1 MGNTT
6 RPCGGSSQ
14 VRQPV
19 KVRTKQQR
27 TRQVKC
33 GANQPN
39 HTDRMASSLLSK
51 MVSSKVEGFFKTDS
65 DDEKTPHTQKELKEE
80 DKRKQAQKAA
90 EEERKKKHV
99 QEEYQR
105 EKKRQ
110 EIRDKYG
117 IAKKGNNSKD
127 KSKDKDLLE
136 EIKKDCGVTDLE
148 ARELQRKMNEESE
161 ERDATKKKVDKKME
175 NRALKKEIKKDLGV
189 DKCKQQ

>member
-1 MGNTT
+1 MGT
-6 RPCGGSSQ
+6 
-14 VRQPV
+14 
-19 KVRTKQQR
+19 TKQQK

-33 GANQPN
+33 GGANQSN

-65 DDEKTPHTQKELKEE
+65 DDEKTPPTQKELKEE

-117 IAKKGNNSKD
+117 IQKKGNNTKD
-127 KSKDKDLLE
+127 KNKDKDLLE
-136 EIKKDCGVTDLE
+136 EIKKDYGMTDLE
-148 ARELQRKMNEESE
+148 ARELQRKMKEESE
-161 ERDATKKKVDKKME
+161 ERDAAKQKVDKKME
-175 NRALKKEIKKDLGV
+175 TRALKKEIKKDLGV
-189 DKCKQQ
+189 DKC

>member
-1 MGNTT
+1 MGTT
-6 RPCGGSSQ
+6 
-14 VRQPV
+14 PV
-19 KVRTKQQR
+19 LQH
-27 TRQVKC
+27 
-33 GANQPN
+33 NQ
-39 HTDRMASSLLSK
+39 TDRMASKLLSK
-51 MVSSKVEGFFKTDS
+51 MVSSKIDGIFKGDS
-65 DDEKTPHTQKELKEE
+65 DDEKTPPTDKELKEE
-80 DKRKQAQKAA
+80 DKRKKEQKAA
-90 EEERKKKHV
+90 EDERKKKHV

-136 EIKKDCGVTDLE
+136 EIKKDYGMTDLE

>member
-1 MGNTT
+1 M
-6 RPCGGSSQ
+6 
-14 VRQPV
+14 
-19 KVRTKQQR
+19 
-27 TRQVKC
+27 
-33 GANQPN
+33 NQ
-39 HTDRMASSLLSK
+39 TICI
-51 MVSSKVEGFFKTDS
+51 V
-65 DDEKTPHTQKELKEE
+65 LKEE

-136 EIKKDCGVTDLE
+136 EIKKDYGMTDLE
-148 ARELQRKMNEESE
+148 ARELQRKMNEVP
-161 ERDATKKKVDKKME
+161 TL
-175 NRALKKEIKKDLGV
+175 NG
-189 DKCKQQ
+189 

>member
-1 MGNTT
+1 MM
-6 RPCGGSSQ
+6 
-14 VRQPV
+14 
-19 KVRTKQQR
+19 
-27 TRQVKC
+27 
-33 GANQPN
+33 NQ
-39 HTDRMASSLLSK
+39 TICI
-51 MVSSKVEGFFKTDS
+51 V
-65 DDEKTPHTQKELKEE
+65 LKEE

-127 KSKDKDLLE
+127 KNKDLLE
-136 EIKKDCGVTDLE
+136 EIKKDYGMSDLE
-148 ARELQRKMNEESE
+148 ARELQRKMNEVLILGLGFVNSFIVVFFTQETE

-175 NRALKKEIKKDLGV
+175 TRALKKEMKKDLGV